1 MTTAD
6 DDLAAPP
13 RARRRRE
20 PPRSAHAAWA
30 PAPGRDPVAI
40 LEAADEGRL
49 SSLRALRWQRIAASP
64 FALLRGSAA
73 VMAADLATVPST
85 DLLVQAVGDAHLAN
99 FGVFATTE
107 RRLVFDLNDFDETA
121 RAPFEWDV
129 KRLVVSV
136 LVCGRS
142 AGLREKDALA
152 AARAAATAYHEGM
165 ARIAELPHVEAWY
178 LSVNVDA
185 VIDELPAGP
194 AAANARAVIAKAR
207 KRTAQRAVARHTVEV
222 DGRLRL
228 REDPPLIE
236 RVPLAESDLLTEFAR
251 YLGSLPIERRVLLE
265 RYRPIDLALKVVG
278 VGSVGTRCM
287 IVLLEGRDARDTLIL
302 QAKEAG
308 PSVLEAA
315 TGHAR
320 AGHHGQ
326 RVVEGQRILQAAGDP
341 FLGWSTSEIGR
352 DFYWRQLWDMKGSV
366 DLDVVRADGLHAY
379 AQLCGTVLARGHA
392 RAGDA
397 DAIAAYM
404 GRSDR
409 FDRAITDFAAAYA
422 DQVERDHQ
430 AVAAAAACITN

>member
-1 MTTAD
+1 MAD
-6 DDLAAPP
+6 PAAADAATRP
-13 RARRRRE
+13 RRE
-20 PPRSAHAAWA
+20 PKRSEHAIWE
-30 PAPGRDPVAI
+30 PQPGRDPVAI
-40 LEAADEGRL
+40 LEAGDVGRL
-49 SSLRALRWQRIAASP
+49 ESLRALRWERLTASP

-107 RRLVFDLNDFDETA
+107 RRLIFDLNDFDETA

-129 KRLVVSV
+129 KRLAVSAV
-136 LVCGRS
+136 VCGRS
-142 AGLREKDALA
+142 LGFRERECLD
-152 AARAAATAYHEGM
+152 AARVSVAAYRDAM
-165 ARIAELPHVEAWY
+165 ARIAELPHLEAWY

-185 VIDELPAGP
+185 VIDDLPGEAT
-194 AAANARAVIAKAR
+194 AARAVIAKAR

-222 DGRLRL
+222 DGALRL

-236 RVPLAESDLLTEFAR
+236 HVPLGESDLLVEFER
-251 YLGSLPIERRVLLE
+251 YLDSLPIERRVLLE

-308 PSVLEAA
+308 PSVLDAA
-315 TGHAR
+315 MGHAR
-320 AGHHGQ
+320 VGHHGQ

-341 FLGWSTSEIGR
+341 FLGWSTNSGGH

-366 DLDVVRADGLHAY
+366 DVELLGADGLRAY
-379 AQLCGTVLARGHA
+379 AQLCGTVLARAHA

-397 DAIAAYM
+397 DAIAAYL
-404 GRSDR
+404 GRSAR
-409 FDRAITDFAAAYA
+409 FDKAITAFAAAYA
-422 DQVERDHQ
+422 DQVEVDHQ
-430 AVAAAAACITN
+430 RVAQAATTITD